1 MHVLVCNDD
10 GAFAPGL
17 RALAM
22 AFHQAGH
29 RVTLSAPDR
38 ERSCASHA
46 LSMAEPLYVKQCQ
59 DWPQG
64 IAAYAVS
71 GTPADACKLGLECLA
86 GDPVDLVVSGI
97 NRGANSGTDTLY
109 SGTVA
114 AAMEAALS
122 GVPALAVSLHSDHSL
137 DFSASARWALWV
149 GEAMMEGQL
158 PRCPVYNL
166 NVPPLPYDEIKGLR
180 AAPLACKRYVG
191 GYERRISPLGR
202 EYYWLNTR
210 LDGQS
215 VGQDTDAALVRQGWA
230 VLTPL
235 GWSLADQAVLA
246 ELPQTLNRGRNDY
259 GTV

>member
-1 MHVLVCNDD
+1 MHILVCNDD
-10 GAFAPGL
+10 GAAAPGL
-17 RALAM
+17 RALAL
-22 AFHQAGH
+22 AFHRAGH

-46 LSMAEPLYVKQCQ
+46 LSMTEPLYVRKCP
-59 DWPQG
+59 DWPQD

-86 GDPVDLVVSGI
+86 GGPVDLVVSGI
-97 NRGANSGTDTLY
+97 NRGGNSGTDTLY

-122 GVPALAVSLHSDHSL
+122 GVPALAASLHSDHSL
-137 DFSASARWALWV
+137 DFEASARWAVWV
-149 GEAMMEGQL
+149 GEAILAGQL

-191 GYERRISPLGR
+191 GYERRIAPLGR

-215 VGQDTDAALVRQGWA
+215 VGPDTDAALVRQGWA

-235 GWSLADQAVLA
+235 SWSLADQAALDK
-246 ELPQTLNRGRNDY
+246 LPQSLTMGRDDH
-259 GTV
+259 GIV